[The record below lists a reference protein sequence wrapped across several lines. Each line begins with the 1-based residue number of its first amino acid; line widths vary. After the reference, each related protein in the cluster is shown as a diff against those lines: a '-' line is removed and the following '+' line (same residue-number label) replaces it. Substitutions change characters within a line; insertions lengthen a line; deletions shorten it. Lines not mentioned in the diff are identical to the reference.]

1 LPTERIHM
9 ASFRVA
15 RLRCEYGT
23 DPLGIDVPAP
33 RLSWILESEIRGVAQ
48 SAYRVLVAS
57 RKDIL
62 AKNMGD
68 LWDTGTVYSSET
80 LHIPYSGNDLV
91 SSQEVFWKVRS
102 WNLNGVASA
111 WSDEASWT
119 MGIMKQAHWRA
130 SWIGAAGNP
139 QSLLLR
145 KEFSVR
151 SGLRRALVHACGL
164 GHYEMRLNGG
174 KVGDDLFPPGW
185 TKYDKTC
192 LYDTHDITAQLRKGT
207 NAIAFVLAGGM
218 YSVRGGRYTKFKNS
232 FGSLVVIAHIRLEY
246 ADGSIDIFGTD
257 NSWCTGESPVTFSCV
272 YGGEDHDARLEKPGW
287 DMPEFNDRAWEQAVV
302 LSGPGG
308 VLRGFTFSAPPVRV
322 IERRLPLVVK
332 RISKRISV
340 YDMGQNTSFMPRIIV
355 RGARGSVVKIIPAE
369 RIGNNGR
376 VDRSS
381 SGGKNAYW
389 KYTLGGGSDEEWF
402 PKFFYHGSRYFQVEV
417 KPASYAGELPAI
429 LFFDGV
435 VVHSSAEPIGEF
447 ECSSELFNRIR
458 ALIRWAQRS
467 NLAHVITDCPH
478 RERLGWLEQYHLN
491 GPSLNYEFDLARMF
505 TKSMNDMADSQ
516 LDNGLVPD
524 IAPEYVKFSGGFRDS
539 PEWGAAHVLVPAQ
552 QYVWVGDTLLFRR
565 HYESM
570 KRYVEYLSAKSE
582 NFLLFHGLG
591 DWYDTGPH
599 FPGLTRL
606 TSPAVTATA
615 FYYLSAVKLAEA
627 ARLLEN
633 RTDAERF
640 EALAENI
647 RAAFNREFFVPD
659 GGYYATNSQTA
670 NAIAVATGLVEAN
683 DKMCVLENIVRDIR
697 KRGNT
702 LSSGDIGHRYLL
714 RALAENGRSDVIFDM
729 NNQSD
734 MPGYGYQLARG
745 ATALCESWD
754 ANRRSSNNHFML
766 GHIMEWFYR
775 DVAGIAPDP
784 KFPGFRRVLI
794 KPHAVDELSW
804 ARASYNSVRGKIL
817 SAWQKEDGSFRM
829 SITIP
834 PNAAA
839 LVYIPAPLE
848 AITESGV
855 PVTDAEGVAYEGV
868 SGEYSIFEVLSGS
881 YAFEAKLR

>member
-1 LPTERIHM
+1 M
-9 ASFRVA
+9 ASFRIA

-33 RLSWILESEIRGVAQ
+33 RLSWILESKIRGVAQ

-62 AKNMGD
+62 AKNIGN
-68 LWDTGTVYSSET
+68 LWDSGTVYSSET
-80 LHIPYSGNDLV
+80 AHIPYSGKALA
-91 SSQEVFWKVRS
+91 SSQKVFWKVRS
-102 WNLNGVASA
+102 WDLNNVASA
-111 WSDEASWT
+111 WSDDASWT
-119 MGIMKQAHWRA
+119 MGIIEQAQWCA
-130 SWIGAAGNP
+130 SWIGAVENP

-145 KEFSVR
+145 KEFFVR

-174 KVGDDLFPPGW
+174 KIGDDLFPPGW
-185 TKYDKTC
+185 TKYDTTC
-192 LYDTHDITAQLRKGT
+192 LYDTHDITARLREGT

-232 FGSLVVIAHIRLEY
+232 FGPLVAIAHIRLEY
-246 ADGSIDIFGTD
+246 ADGSVEIFGTD
-257 NSWCTGESPVTFSCV
+257 NSWRIGESPITFSCV

-287 DMPEFNDRAWEQAVV
+287 DMPEFDDRAWEQAVV

-308 VLRGFTFSAPPVRV
+308 VLRGFTFSAPPIRA
-322 IERRLPLVVK
+322 IERRLPVAVK
-332 RISKRISV
+332 RISRRVSV
-340 YDMGQNTSFMPRIIV
+340 YDMGQNASFMPRIV
-355 RGARGSVVKIIPAE
+355 VHGMRGSVVKIIPGE
-369 RIGNNGR
+369 LVGNNGR
-376 VDRSS
+376 IDRGS
-381 SGGKNAYW
+381 SGGKKAYW
-389 KYTLGGGSDEEWF
+389 KYTLGGGPEEEWF

-417 KPASYAGELPAI
+417 EAASFAGELPAV
-429 LFFDGV
+429 LSLDGA
-435 VVHSSAEPIGEF
+435 VVHSSVEPIGEF
-447 ECSSELFNRIR
+447 ECSSGLFNRIR

-478 RERLGWLEQYHLN
+478 RERLGWLEQHHLN
-491 GPSLNYEFDLARMF
+491 GPALNYEFDLARMF

-552 QYVWVGDTLLFRR
+552 QYEWVGDTLLLRR

-570 KRYVEYLSAKSE
+570 KRYVEYLSTKSK
-582 NFLLFHGLG
+582 NFVLFHGLG
-591 DWYDTGPH
+591 DWCDIGPH
-599 FPGLTRL
+599 FPGSIRL
-606 TSPAVTATA
+606 TPAAVTATA

-633 RTDAERF
+633 PADAERF

-647 RAAFNREFFVPD
+647 RAAFNRKFFVPK

-670 NAIAVATGLVEAN
+670 NAIAVAVGLVEEK
-683 DKMCVLENIVRDIR
+683 DKLRVLENIVRDIR
-697 KRGNT
+697 KRGNA

-714 RALAENGRSDVIFDM
+714 RALAENGRSDIIFDM
-729 NNQSD
+729 NNRND
-734 MPGYGYQLARG
+734 MPGYGYQLAVG

-754 ANRRSSNNHFML
+754 ANRHLSNNHFML

-775 DVAGIAPDP
+775 DIAGIAPDP
-784 KFPGFRRVLI
+784 AFPGFRRVLI
-794 KPHAVDELSW
+794 KPHAVYGLSW
-804 ARASYNSVRGKIL
+804 ARASYNSIRGKI
-817 SAWQKEDGSFRM
+817 SGGWIKDEDSFRM
-829 SITIP
+829 SVTIP
-834 PNAAA
+834 PNASA
-839 LVYIPAPLE
+839 LVYIPAPVE
-848 AITESGV
+848 VITESGV
-855 PVTDAEGVAYEGV
+855 PVADAACVAYGGT